1 MQSTGPHT
9 WWQISYT
16 RHWQYTNWST
26 LIITCSS
33 VSAVIQYSLYLYEL
47 MLSEQCPGVWV
58 PWSAMVGVTHVPLV
72 WLTHCSSASLILTPE
87 TLLWSCTGPG
97 TLRQLFISRL
107 WKHFT
112 NFDKCVWKMAPHNYR
127 HSLWSQ
133 NIWTLYSHSNYNDDD
148 DSLVSFKTDLSFF
161 PFMALEGFNFHDLT
175 ILNISF
181 TYNAKVRCILN

>member
-1 MQSTGPHT
+1 MSWRQSFIVGGCIHSEGECRLLVQAGKKVLTDDHSQHRHCTTVTMQSTGPHT

-112 NFDKCVWKMAPHNYR
+112 NFDKCVWKMAPHNYL

-133 NIWTLYSHSNYNDDD
+133 NIWTLHW
-148 DSLVSFKTDLSFF
+148 
-161 PFMALEGFNFHDLT
+161 
-175 ILNISF
+175 
-181 TYNAKVRCILN
+181 